1 MCSAGLANEGSTS
14 CTPKH
19 SIRVYCPWQ
28 TFLPISA
35 LITNSNKRMYVGTY
49 VDVVAGLH
57 VECFKALDAIAT
69 LTMQIIIGKVKIHTY
84 LRMDIILYAVL
95 VCVMHLYSEIHIP

>member
-1 MCSAGLANEGSTS
+1 
-14 CTPKH
+14 
-19 SIRVYCPWQ
+19 
-28 TFLPISA
+28 
-35 LITNSNKRMYVGTY
+35 MYVGTY

-69 LTMQIIIGKVKIHTY
+69 LTMLIIIGKVKIRTY
-84 LRMDIILYAVL
+84 VSPHGHYSFAVL